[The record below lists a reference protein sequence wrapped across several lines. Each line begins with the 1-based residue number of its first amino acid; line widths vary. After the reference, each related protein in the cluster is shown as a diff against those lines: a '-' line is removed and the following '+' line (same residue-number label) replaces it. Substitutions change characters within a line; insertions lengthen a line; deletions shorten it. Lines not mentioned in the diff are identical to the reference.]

1 MSYANRGKG
10 WEQLLEMYH
19 ARYEATGRAVV
30 IRTPPNMRI
39 IRSIRGGQFVAVYEK
54 EGPPDYLLLTEGLA
68 VMVEAKE
75 AKGDRWPLQN
85 LKPHQAMRM
94 SAWRK
99 QGGEAA
105 VVLRHHKSN
114 TAWVLPWG
122 KLKPVWDGWFARRK
136 LGKKAISGTASLDLS
151 AISRLGVPFGNDGYL
166 EILKKSLSGTSK
178 KEEGRLENQR
188 QERKKTI

>member
-39 IRSIRGGQFVAVYEK
+39 IRSMRGGQFVAVYEK
-54 EGPPDYLLLTEGLA
+54 EGPPDYILLTKGLA

-75 AKGDRWPLQN
+75 AKGDRWPFQN

-94 SAWRK
+94 SLWRK

-114 TAWVLPWG
+114 TAWVLPWQ
-122 KLKPVWDGWFARRK
+122 KLGPVWDGWFARRK
-136 LGKKAISGTASLDLS
+136 LGKKAITGTASLDLS
-151 AISRLGVPFGNDGYL
+151 AISRLGVPFGRDGYL
-166 EILKKSLSGTSK
+166 EILEKCL
-178 KEEGRLENQR
+178 LENQEGKLEK
-188 QERKKTI
+188 QKTERKKTI